1 MGQRAQHLLRKTF
14 LPLLMCLAMIACGCE
29 KRAEQ
34 PATTTPATGPSG
46 LPTVASLVPAAT
58 DLILG
63 MGAGDQLVAISN
75 YDLDRD
81 ETKNLPRV
89 GDYQNYDWE
98 KLSQIHPDL
107 MIMFYDP
114 DRMPAG
120 LREHIDAL
128 HAELINVKTERLSD
142 IFSAITMLGEKL
154 RQPEKAR
161 QASAALKQTLDDVQ
175 SRVGGQTPVPTL
187 IVTSDEGTL
196 ACGPDTF
203 LTDLLQIAGGKNV
216 ITSNTP
222 RYPQLEREQIIKLAP
237 EAIIQ
242 LLPNATPAM
251 QEQAAKFWQ
260 ALPDV
265 PAVKNKRIC
274 VLTDWYV
281 VQPGYNVGKLAE
293 QFAKCLHPE
302 SAATGPTTSHLRAK
316 P

>member
-14 LPLLMCLAMIACGCE
+14 LPMLMGLALVLCGCG
-29 KRAEQ
+29 KA
-34 PATTTPATGPSG
+34 PPPAATTGPATGASG

-75 YDLDRD
+75 YDQDRD

-98 KLSQIHPDL
+98 KLSRIHPDL

-120 LREHIDAL
+120 LREHIDVL

-161 QASAALKQTLDDVQ
+161 QAAQSLKQTLDDVQ
-175 SRVGGQTPVPTL
+175 SRVSGQAPVPTL

-222 RYPQLEREQIIKLAP
+222 RYPQLEREQIIQLAP
-237 EAIIQ
+237 QVIIQ
-242 LLPNATPAM
+242 LLPSATPAM

-265 PAVKNKRIC
+265 PAVKNKRVC
-274 VLTDWYV
+274 VVTDWYA
-281 VQPGYNVGKLAE
+281 VQPGFNVGKLAE
-293 QFAKCLHPE
+293 QFAECLHPR
-302 SAATGPTTSHLRAK
+302 STTAPTTSHLRAK